1 MPGVGPQGPGGNRV
15 SLAFRFPGFPLEGS
29 FFARRFLREDIAHQN
44 FARQWGAGMPAAYGN
59 YSQNNYYK
67 KPLV

>member
-29 FFARRFLREDIAHQN
+29 FFARWFFVKTAPPEFLPANREL
-44 FARQWGAGMPAAYGN
+44 AR
-59 YSQNNYYK
+59 
-67 KPLV
+67 PLLIVIIVRITPIRHR